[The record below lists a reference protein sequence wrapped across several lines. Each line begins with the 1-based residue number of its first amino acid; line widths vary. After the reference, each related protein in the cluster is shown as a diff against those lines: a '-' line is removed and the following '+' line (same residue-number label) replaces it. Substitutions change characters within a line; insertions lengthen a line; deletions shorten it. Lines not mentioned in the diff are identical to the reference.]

1 MTKADKPKTAP
12 IAVAA
17 AALALSGAAA
27 AQSPAHSSVDA
38 NGLNQMPA
46 ITVPPSSF
54 LSPQAREAYIKA
66 TRDPR
71 PMDPVELAPVVT
83 QLRAGYDATLNAA
96 LERTRTLYPVK
107 VEHDTIAG
115 VPVEVVTPKAGVT
128 RAKAHKVLI
137 NLHGGAFMLGGGGPG
152 GLMEAIP
159 VASIGGYRVITV
171 DYRMAPEH
179 HFPDASEDVA
189 AVYAALLK
197 TYKPAHIGIYG
208 CSSGGTLTA
217 QATVW
222 FQTHNLPRPGAIGV
236 LCASLSPNFGG
247 DSAYLAPPLN
257 GNPPPALP
265 VKDQRWKGTGETP
278 YMAGVDLRS
287 PLAQPLGHPTVL
299 AKFPPT
305 LMITSTRAP
314 EMSAAVYS
322 HAQLVKAG
330 VDADLHVFEGLWHGF
345 AADPRLPESRDYQDV
360 IARFFDRELKP

>member
-1 MTKADKPKTAP
+1 MMKSDKTVGAP
-12 IAVAA
+12 IVAA
-17 AALALSGAAA
+17 AALALSGAAS
-27 AQSPAHSSVDA
+27 AQTPVDTD
-38 NGLNQMPA
+38 GLNHMPA
-46 ITVPPSSF
+46 IAIPPSSF

-66 TRDPR
+66 TRSPR
-71 PMDPVELAPVVT
+71 PMDPIELAPIVA
-83 QLRAGYDATLNAA
+83 QLRAGYDVTLKVA
-96 LERTRTLYPVK
+96 LERARALYPVK
-107 VEHDTIAG
+107 VEHETIG
-115 VPVEVVTPKAGVT
+115 GLPVEVVTPKAGVA

-159 VASIGGYRVITV
+159 VAAIGGYRVITV

-179 HFPDASEDVA
+179 HFPDASQDVA
-189 AVYAALLK
+189 AVYAELLK
-197 TYKPAHIGIYG
+197 TYKPGHIGIYG

-222 FQTHNLPRPGAIGV
+222 FQTHHLPRPGAIGV

-257 GNPPPALP
+257 GNPAPPLP
-265 VKDQRWKGTGETP
+265 VEGERWKGTGETP
-278 YMAGVDLRS
+278 YMAGVDLKS
-287 PLAQPLGHPTVL
+287 PLAEPLGHPEVL

-305 LMITSTRAP
+305 LFITSTRAP

-322 HAQLVKAG
+322 HAQLVKVG

-345 AADPRLPESRDYQDV
+345 AGDARLPEFRDYQDV
-360 IARFFDRELKP
+360 IVRFFDRELDR

>member
-1 MTKADKPKTAP
+1 MVKTNGLKGAR
-12 IAVAA
+12 VAA
-17 AALALSGAAA
+17 AGAIALSGAARA
-27 AQSPAHSSVDA
+27 GTPVDA
-38 NGLNQMPA
+38 NGLDHLPA
-46 ITVPPSSF
+46 MVVPPSQF
-54 LSPQAREAYIKA
+54 LSPQALDAYVKA
-66 TRDPR
+66 TRNPR
-71 PMDPVELAPVVT
+71 PMDPIELAPVVD
-83 QLRAGYDATLNAA
+83 QLRARYDATLNLA
-96 LERTRTLYPVK
+96 LERTRALYPVK
-107 VEHDTIAG
+107 VEHEIIAG
-115 VPVEVVTPKAGVT
+115 VPVEVVTPKAGLP

-159 VASIGGYRVITV
+159 VAAIGGYRVITV

-179 HFPDASEDVA
+179 HFPDASVDVA

-197 TYKPAHIGIYG
+197 TYKPGHIGLYG

-257 GNPPPALP
+257 GNPAPDPPA
-265 VKDQRWKGTGETP
+265 DGQRWKGTGETP
-278 YMAGVDLRS
+278 YMAGVDLKS
-287 PLAQPLGHPTVL
+287 PLAQPLGHPGVL

-305 LMITSTRAP
+305 LLITSTRAP

-345 AADPRLPESRDYQDV
+345 AGDPALPESRDYQDV
-360 IARFFDRELKP
+360 IVRFFDRELQR